1 MRLCSIYSF
10 LESEFNK
17 APHTMSQEQLD
28 SAVPA
33 PPQDI
38 PIEAIPSMMADDF
51 EKTLEN
57 SPEWQNMY
65 KSLEEALAKFDTNE
79 TKEVVD
85 VPLIKSKLK
94 T

>member
-1 MRLCSIYSF
+1 
-10 LESEFNK
+10 
-17 APHTMSQEQLD
+17 
-28 SAVPA
+28 
-33 PPQDI
+33 
-38 PIEAIPSMMADDF
+38 MMADDF

-85 VPLIKSKLK
+85 VPLIKSKNL

>member
-10 LESEFNK
+10 LESEFK
-17 APHTMSQEQLD
+17 KRDEMSQEQLD
-28 SAVPA
+28 SAVPP

-85 VPLIKSKLK
+85 VPLIKSKNL

>member
-1 MRLCSIYSF
+1 
-10 LESEFNK
+10 
-17 APHTMSQEQLD
+17 MSQEVDLP
-28 SAVPA
+28 VPE
-33 PPQDI
+33 I

-65 KSLEEALAKFDTNE
+65 KSLEDALAKFDKNE

-85 VPLIKSKLK
+85 VPLIKSKNLRVYSVAS
-94 T
+94 

>member
-1 MRLCSIYSF
+1 
-10 LESEFNK
+10 
-17 APHTMSQEQLD
+17 MSQEQLD
-28 SAVPA
+28 A
-33 PPQDI
+33 PEDF

-85 VPLIKSKLK
+85 VPLIKSKLTK
-94 T
+94 VGVRVKLIT